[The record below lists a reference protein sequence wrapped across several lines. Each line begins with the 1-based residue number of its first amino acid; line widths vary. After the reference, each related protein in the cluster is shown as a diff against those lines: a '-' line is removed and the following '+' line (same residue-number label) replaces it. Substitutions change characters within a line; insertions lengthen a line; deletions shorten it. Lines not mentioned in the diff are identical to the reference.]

1 MAGYTRT
8 DTANNI
14 ANGNVINANDL
25 DAEYNAVE
33 ASFNASSGHKHDGTA
48 AEGAPITKV
57 GPSQDLIVSSSAVLP
72 KTPNTLDLGA
82 LGVQFKDGFFDGVLY
97 ADSSVHGVNGLSSIG
112 DNVYTVSSGGLSVD
126 VDGDI
131 TLNPT
136 GLDVV
141 LASAGTPYGSL
152 TNTSSNLTIKSG
164 TTTAITLTGA
174 NTALAGTLGVAGNST
189 IGGTLGVTGAIT
201 GALTGNAS
209 TASKLATSRTITL
222 QGDLTGT
229 INFDGSQNVTATV
242 GVNDDSHSHIVGDI
256 DNLAS
261 TINTIN
267 STNSS
272 QQNSISS
279 LTSSLNNK
287 VSTSTQVFAGAGLTG
302 GGSLVTSRTI
312 SHADTS
318 SQNSVDNSGT
328 TFIQDISLDAYGHI
342 TSIGSASV
350 PAQYSLPTAS
360 SSTLGGIKIGSG
372 LSISSGVVSANTTTN
387 LSITQSSTNII
398 VNSSTGTNATI
409 PIASVLST
417 NAGLMTGNDKYH
429 IGKMQQG
436 PMKVGDTTNYLGASA
451 SGDYST
457 SIGTSSAAIGYGT
470 VAIGRQATAWGD
482 TNAQAADKSSVAI
495 GNNASVM
502 QNSAGGVAIGDGAIA
517 GYNSIARE
525 NSIAIGCGAGSWNS
539 NSIAIGMN
547 SGISGGATDS
557 NGTNNVAIGQQALI
571 FGTNATGNSVALGFS
586 AQVTTPDT
594 IRLGNASIQALL
606 CQDTAIS
613 TSDVRDKTDFEA
625 LNYGLDFVKAIP
637 TYKYKRNNRG
647 AYYTLAPNND
657 EDGNRVYT
665 YDEDGYNNKTKKL
678 DRVDFGFKAQEVE
691 ALIQSNER
699 LVSTTTE
706 PEGFE
711 LKSFAHSDMTPILWK
726 AVQELSAKND
736 ALEARIVAL
745 ES

>member
-112 DNVYTVSSGGLSVD
+112 DNVYTVSTGGLSVD
-126 VDGDI
+126 VAGDI